1 MKISDSNI
9 LQRFLNGASYNKE
22 ESITGFPRVGEV
34 YKWTNEFFD
43 IYPKNDLENKKV
55 LTVTGSGDH
64 ALDAIYKGA
73 KEIDSIDINIFAKY
87 VSALKI
93 AMIKSFDF
101 TTFSEKY
108 EAFTNQTIY
117 NCYSIMKTIDNISP
131 YLSKEELLFWTI
143 FTKQINVQKNENGLF
158 YNDFFIH
165 DIFSLKENNNWFN
178 ESNYYDLKEKLSD
191 VKIKYYDSDIT
202 HIKSVL
208 DGKIYDFIYLSN
220 ILDKIKVD
228 NDLRYELINNILSI
242 LNNNGSIYS
251 YHFNVDENIW
261 DLYEEKYVDLD
272 IDYCKKKIVKNYR
285 CFTDVVAVLKKRN

>member
-1 MKISDSNI
+1 MESNDCNK
-9 LQRFLNGASYNKE
+9 LLRFLNGASYNKE
-22 ESITGFPRVGEV
+22 ESITGFSSVGEV
-34 YKWTNEFFD
+34 YKWTNEFLD

-108 EAFTNQTIY
+108 EAFTNQSIY
-117 NCYSIMKTIDNISP
+117 NCYSIMKTIDNISL

-143 FTKQINVQKNENGLF
+143 FTKQISVQKNENGLF

-178 ESNYYDLKEKLSD
+178 KVDYYELKEKLKD
-191 VKIKYYDSDIT
+191 VNIKYYDSDIT
-202 HIKSVL
+202 HIKSVF
-208 DGKIYDFIYLSN
+208 DGKIYDFVYLSN
-220 ILDKIKVD
+220 VLDRIKIDSDIRYKLT
-228 NDLRYELINNILSI
+228 NDILSI
-242 LNNNGSIYS
+242 LNKNGSIYS
-251 YHFNVDENIW
+251 YHFNIDGNIC
-261 DLYEEKYVDLD
+261 DLYDEKYIDLD
-272 IDYCKKKIVKNYR
+272 IDYFKKKIVKNYR